1 MGSPTHQCWADQLFL
16 LKSGPMGH
24 YWPRWV
30 KHPQLEVN
38 IGGLVRNSKTQE
50 ENFPNQPSFTEFK
63 INSPTV
69 KRAFAL
75 CSQVKDQPMQ
85 IWPWLWFSPL
95 LPQIRA
101 TENINPQ
108 FTNRCSLA
116 KDIQPC
122 VGLLEAVGG
131 VGCRIS
137 ASSLLGLCLLYEG
150 VHHNMRWILSSSPS
164 YRWENWDLV
173 RLSNLSND
181 HTAKMK
187 NEYHGWTPKPVF
199 LTTVLPTPNL
209 VPWFQYSATLL

>member
-1 MGSPTHQCWADQLFL
+1 
-16 LKSGPMGH
+16 MGH

-131 VGCRIS
+131 GGLQNICII
-137 ASSLLGLCLLYEG
+137 ASWAVPAIWRGSSQHEMDSFIVPILQ
-150 VHHNMRWILSSSPS
+150 MRKL
-164 YRWENWDLV
+164 
-173 RLSNLSND
+173 RLS
-181 HTAKMK
+181 KI
-187 NEYHGWTPKPVF
+187 E
-199 LTTVLPTPNL
+199 
-209 VPWFQYSATLL
+209 